1 MCEEN
6 IFNVWSDG
14 YFVRVAAWAEL
25 ASAGEAFIF
34 AADIREAAKAVE
46 RNRRYRWAMSQIPV
60 TNPVGQ
66 LIVRQVEGF
75 GFVSFDGNTEGL
87 TPRQA
92 RRLAR
97 HIERVATEAEVTLSN
112 SRAAMRGALDEF
124 WSTYHENQQFYL

>member
-6 IFNVWSDG
+6 IFNMWSNG
-14 YFVRVAAWAEL
+14 YSVRVTAHAEL
-25 ASAGEAFIF
+25 ASPAEAFTF
-34 AADIREAAKAVE
+34 AAEIREAAEVVE

-75 GFVSFDGNTEGL
+75 GFVEFSGAVEGL

-97 HIERVATEAEVTLSN
+97 HVERVAAEAEEALFS

-124 WSTYHENQQFYL
+124 WSTCHEN